1 MVILYFLLY
10 NIYMPRFIAITDI
23 HGELKKL
30 ESVLSKIET
39 RSDDIF
45 VFMGDYID
53 RGPDSKGVVEKV
65 IEISKSFKTVTL
77 IGSHEYAL
85 LHAKQDDYYNY
96 LFWNYGG
103 PETVKSY
110 GGRFENI
117 LDTHG
122 DFFKNLEFYYLTKD
136 YLFVHAGI
144 NPRYRLE
151 DQQEEDL
158 VYIRSAFYNNKH
170 NLSQKV
176 IFGHTEFDSPL
187 IQDDKICIDLGCGK
201 YKNAK
206 LCALILDNGRED
218 FVYSD

>member
-1 MVILYFLLY
+1 
-10 NIYMPRFIAITDI
+10 MPRYIAITDI

-39 RSDDIF
+39 RPDDIF

-65 IEISKSFKTVTL
+65 IEISKKFETVTL

-85 LHAKQDDYYNY
+85 LRSNTDEYYNY

-103 PETVKSY
+103 PATVKSY

-117 LDTHG
+117 LQEHG
-122 DFFKNLEFYYLTKD
+122 DFFRNLKFYHLTD
-136 YLFVHAGI
+136 NYLFVHAGI
-144 NPRYRLE
+144 DPRYSLDEQR
-151 DQQEEDL
+151 EEDL
-158 VYIRSAFYNNKH
+158 VYIRSAFYRNKH
-170 NLSQKV
+170 NLPQKI
-176 IFGHTEFDSPL
+176 IFGHTEFDAPL
-187 IQDDKICIDLGCGK
+187 IQNDKICIDLGCGK